1 MTGRGQTRPTWSWP
15 RWRRAP
21 YLALLCT
28 AGLLTPWLS
37 AALAGRGDAIEWAV
51 DLASHWQWLFLAGL
65 LAAVA
70 LAAPGDRRWAIWLL
84 AAPLPWLSASEPAP
98 GQTGALA
105 RDAEVLSIATANVN
119 LDNEDSERL
128 RAWLDKARPAVVIL
142 QEVTDGYAHGLER
155 LPGYPYRHLAPR
167 RSPFGMALLSQH
179 PFIDVRT
186 VRDSDRVSHIEA
198 TIDWNGRPI
207 RIIGCHPMPPLAPEF
222 HVARNRQLRMLA
234 AQVRNSTI
242 PSLFAGDLNASPWSN
257 AFVGL
262 ADAGLRRASGLAPTW
277 PAFGH
282 GLMGMAIDQV
292 LVSGH
297 WQSAYSKVGAD
308 LGSDHLP
315 LLVGVRLR

>member
-1 MTGRGQTRPTWSWP
+1 MRS
-15 RWRRAP
+15 RAP
-21 YLALLCT
+21 GQRARFLAP
-28 AGLLTPWLS
+28 AFAIALLTPWLS
-37 AALAGRGDAIEWAV
+37 TALAGRGDRIEWAA

-65 LAAVA
+65 LASVA
-70 LAAPGDRRWAIWLL
+70 LAIMHDRRWAVLFL

-98 GQTGALA
+98 GQTGAAA
-105 RDAEVLSIATANVN
+105 RDAKVLSVATANVN
-119 LDNEDSERL
+119 LDNADSEPL
-128 RAWLDKARPAVVIL
+128 RKWLGRTEPAVVIL
-142 QEVTDGYAHGLER
+142 QEVTDGYAHGLEQ
-155 LPGYPYRHLAPR
+155 LPGYPYRRLAPR
-167 RSPFGMALLSQH
+167 QSPFGMALLSQH

-198 TIDWNGRPI
+198 TIDWNGQPV
-207 RIIGCHPMPPLAPEF
+207 RIIGWHPMPPLSPEF

-234 AQVRNSTI
+234 AQARHSTI
-242 PSLFAGDLNASPWSN
+242 PTLVAGDLNASPWSN

-282 GLMGMAIDQV
+282 GLLGIAIDQV

-297 WQSAYSKVGAD
+297 WQTAYSEVGTD